1 MNGGAHP
8 IGGVVPLGGGAQGE
22 RLAHHGQVVRPGGP
36 VQQQLRAQRS
46 QAVRRRHPAGL
57 ALSVRRLL
65 NQIVCCITQQ
75 TFLISFLMNSVA
87 DPDPG
92 SGEFFYPWIRDPRW
106 VKNQPG

>member
-8 IGGVVPLGGGAQGE
+8 IGGVVPLGGGAKGQ

-65 NQIVCCITQQ
+65 NGICCITQQ
-75 TFLISFLMNSVA
+75 ILLLFLLMKENNYNNLILYQIKILGQQQ
-87 DPDPG
+87 G
-92 SGEFFYPWIRDPRW
+92 SI
-106 VKNQPG
+106 QPI